1 MENPHRSKI
10 LKAMLNLSLRYSAW
24 DIFFDFVELGALCIT
39 NSIEPKGSELWE
51 RREKQYMVTVNKYA
65 PDEQKIFSEMFADLV
80 KALEYELTWSNSPT
94 DVLGVL
100 FHELELHNK
109 YKGQFFT
116 PQNISDMM
124 GQIAFSNKKDNFTD
138 NGFISLNEP
147 CCGSGAMILG
157 FASAMLEGG
166 INYCSKLFIRAGD
179 IDLKCV
185 YMCYLQLSLYG
196 IPAVVVHE
204 NSLTLESWSRWHT
217 PVYVFGGWAL
227 KLRNRNNQ
235 KSKEEGSKQHEL
247 KKPAP

>member
-1 MENPHRSKI
+1 
-10 LKAMLNLSLRYSAW
+10 
-24 DIFFDFVELGALCIT
+24 
-39 NSIEPKGSELWE
+39 
-51 RREKQYMVTVNKYA
+51 
-65 PDEQKIFSEMFADLV
+65 MFADLV

-166 INYCSKLFIRAGD
+166 INYCSKLFVRAGD

-185 YMCYLQLSLYG
+185 YMCYLQLLLYG

-227 KLRNRNNQ
+227 KPRNRNNQ